1 MEFAWKKTG
10 DLAVGSIAQYWQ
22 PILPQ
27 AIHKRDNYL
36 SMQYD
41 VIALLASIANAR
53 RILSIEKKIK
63 ELEEEVKRLKIS

>member
-1 MEFAWKKTG
+1 
-10 DLAVGSIAQYWQ
+10 
-22 PILPQ
+22 
-27 AIHKRDNYL
+27 
-36 SMQYD
+36 MQYD